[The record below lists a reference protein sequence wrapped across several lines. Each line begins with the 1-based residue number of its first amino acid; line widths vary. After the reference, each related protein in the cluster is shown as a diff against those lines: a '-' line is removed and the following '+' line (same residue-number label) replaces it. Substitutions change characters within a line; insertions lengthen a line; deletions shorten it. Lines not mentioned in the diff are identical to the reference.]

1 MPDAAIA
8 GLFEA
13 EIAGVSDRPNGSPFY
28 MTKVPD
34 LIGFRDRTYIDHSA
48 THQHRNIGD
57 LMRYAALVEYSD
69 SMDFGSHRMLTDVQ
83 RKVRVR
89 WPDELLFALAQY
101 IYSLQPPPNPNPSG
115 QLSER
120 GKAVFAKAGCSGC
133 HTPPLYTNNKLTL
146 AAGYLPPADH
156 PLHPDMMPVSVGTD
170 PALALKTRK
179 GTGLYKIP
187 SLKGVWY
194 RGLYGHEGAMA
205 TLEEWL
211 DPARLREDYVPT
223 GFKGANVKSRA
234 IKGHEFGMALL
245 PEDKAALIAF
255 LKTL

>member
-1 MPDAAIA
+1 
-8 GLFEA
+8 
-13 EIAGVSDRPNGSPFY
+13 
-28 MTKVPD
+28 
-34 LIGFRDRTYIDHSA
+34 
-48 THQHRNIGD
+48 
-57 LMRYAALVEYSD
+57 
-69 SMDFGSHRMLTDVQ
+69 
-83 RKVRVR
+83 
-89 WPDELLFALAQY
+89 
-101 IYSLQPPPNPNPSG
+101 
-115 QLSER
+115 
-120 GKAVFAKAGCSGC
+120 
-133 HTPPLYTNNKLTL
+133 
-146 AAGYLPPADH
+146 
-156 PLHPDMMPVSVGTD
+156 MMPVSVGTD